1 MYAKGQLFV
10 YKFFALFLEATV
22 CLFLFCLQGLVA
34 TFPNNNLQLMVQ
46 AGAKGSSVNTMQ
58 ISCLLGQIELE
69 GKRPP
74 LMISGKPLP
83 SFQPYDKRPRAG
95 GFIDGRF
102 MTGMKP

>member
-1 MYAKGQLFV
+1 
-10 YKFFALFLEATV
+10 
-22 CLFLFCLQGLVA
+22 
-34 TFPNNNLQLMVQ
+34 MVQ

-102 MTGMKP
+102 MTGKNFFKTFFFFFKIRQINICLPILNFQE

>member
-1 MYAKGQLFV
+1 
-10 YKFFALFLEATV
+10 
-22 CLFLFCLQGLVA
+22 
-34 TFPNNNLQLMVQ
+34 
-46 AGAKGSSVNTMQ
+46 MQ

-74 LMISGKPLP
+74 LMVSGKPLP

-102 MTGMKP
+102 MTGDFIN